1 MSKPKNTVNTVEA
14 VLKKLLKKV
23 GLVDFRSLI
32 NEDSNGDLVVR
43 NKHYQVISIDNLITI
58 ARENDW
64 GLCKDNG
71 FIYVYNGEFWN
82 CVDENVFKNFLA
94 LAAYKMGVDRIDA
107 RYYVFQEQLLKQFHA
122 SAFLSKLEYT
132 KETVLI
138 NLRNG
143 TYEITPSGGRL
154 REFDK
159 KDFLTY
165 QLPFRFDP
173 SAGAP
178 LFHKYLDRVL
188 PDKNLQDVLCEYLGY
203 VFIRS
208 LKLEKCL
215 LLYGNGANGKSVFF
229 EVANSLL
236 GKENVSNF
244 SLGNLAEEHNRALIV
259 NKLLNY
265 GSEIKGNI
273 ESDIFKQL
281 VSGEPIQ
288 CRMKYGQS
296 FFIEDYAR
304 LCFNCNE
311 LPRDVEHSEAY
322 FRRFLIIPFNTT
334 IPEDERDPDLARKII
349 DQELSG
355 VFNWVLEGVNRLLV
369 QKSFTNA
376 DAIKS
381 TISDYKKQSDSVC
394 MFLDESGFMKSNDS
408 FTLLKNIY
416 PEYRRVCQA
425 DGYTPVNKHNFRKR
439 IERLGHVVERR
450 NQGIAIWV
458 KRA

>member
-1 MSKPKNTVNTVEA
+1 
-14 VLKKLLKKV
+14 
-23 GLVDFRSLI
+23 
-32 NEDSNGDLVVR
+32 
-43 NKHYQVISIDNLITI
+43 
-58 ARENDW
+58 
-64 GLCKDNG
+64 
-71 FIYVYNGEFWN
+71 
-82 CVDENVFKNFLA
+82 
-94 LAAYKMGVDRIDA
+94 
-107 RYYVFQEQLLKQFHA
+107 
-122 SAFLSKLEYT
+122 
-132 KETVLI
+132 
-138 NLRNG
+138 
-143 TYEITPSGGRL
+143 
-154 REFDK
+154 
-159 KDFLTY
+159 
-165 QLPFRFDP
+165 
-173 SAGAP
+173 
-178 LFHKYLDRVL
+178 
-188 PDKNLQDVLCEYLGY
+188 
-203 VFIRS
+203 
-208 LKLEKCL
+208 
-215 LLYGNGANGKSVFF
+215 LYGTGANGKSVFF

-236 GKENVSNF
+236 GKGNVSNF

-394 MFLDESGFMKSNDS
+394 MFLDESGYMKSNDS

-416 PEYRRVCQA
+416 PEYRRFCQA
-425 DGYTPVNKHNFRKR
+425 DGYTPVNKHNCRKR